1 MREDTVVQLRQPGSF
16 EDDPLTEV
24 LRLGA
29 RRLLGQAVEA
39 EVAGFVEAYAHLT
52 GSAGRRRIVRHGH
65 LPEREIQTGIGPVA
79 VRCPRVRDR
88 GAGETGP
95 RVRFTSR
102 ILPPYLRRAKS
113 IEELLPWLYLK
124 GISTGD
130 FCEALAALL
139 GPEAPGLSASTIAR
153 LKEVWQGELEHWQ
166 RRDLS
171 AKRYV
176 YFWADGV
183 HFSPRL
189 DHDKQCMCVI
199 IGADELGRKELLAI
213 ADGYR
218 ESAQSWREVLLD
230 LKRRG
235 LAIGARA
242 GHHLHGD
249 GALGFSRKAG
259 ASTREVYGTT
269 RERALLGAQDCC
281 HRRRAPGAKVLLDLK
296 LPKSVQPRAKQHLQD
311 IWMAETR
318 AVAEKAFDFF
328 LEAYGPKY
336 DKAVACLAKDHD
348 VLLAFY
354 DFPAEHWKHIR
365 TTNPIE
371 STFATVRL
379 RTTKTKGCLSR
390 MTALTMVFK
399 MCQSASKKWRRR
411 DGSHQIADII
421 QGVKFKDGEKLTERA
436 A

>member
-29 RRLLGQAVEA
+29 RRLLGQAVAA

-52 GSAGRRRIVRHGH
+52 DSAGRRRIVRHGH

-102 ILPPYLRRAKS
+102 ILPPYLSRAKS

-171 AKRYV
+171 AKCYGAKCCSISSAAA
-176 YFWADGV
+176 W
-183 HFSPRL
+183 RL
-189 DHDKQCMCVI
+189 RPSWPP
-199 IGADELGRKELLAI
+199 ATGRSVSGKPC
-213 ADGYR
+213 
-218 ESAQSWREVLLD
+218 
-230 LKRRG
+230 
-235 LAIGARA
+235 AR
-242 GHHLHGD
+242 
-249 GALGFSRKAG
+249 
-259 ASTREVYGTT
+259 STG
-269 RERALLGAQDCC
+269 
-281 HRRRAPGAKVLLDLK
+281 RRASSAVGCTRP
-296 LPKSVQPRAKQHLQD
+296 PTCSTSSRSPSSV
-311 IWMAETR
+311 
-318 AVAEKAFDFF
+318 VS
-328 LEAYGPKY
+328 
-336 DKAVACLAKDHD
+336 
-348 VLLAFY
+348 
-354 DFPAEHWKHIR
+354 HI
-365 TTNPIE
+365 
-371 STFATVRL
+371 S
-379 RTTKTKGCLSR
+379 
-390 MTALTMVFK
+390 
-399 MCQSASKKWRRR
+399 
-411 DGSHQIADII
+411 
-421 QGVKFKDGEKLTERA
+421 
-436 A
+436 

>member
-1 MREDTVVQLRQPGSF
+1 MRKDTVVQLRQPGTFS
-16 EDDPLTEV
+16 EDPLTEV

-29 RRLLGQAVEA
+29 RRLLARAVEM
-39 EVAGFVEAYAHLT
+39 EVTTFVEMHADLT
-52 GSAGRRRIVRHGH
+52 DGAGRRRIVRHGY

-88 GAGETGP
+88 GGGEMGP
-95 RVRFTSR
+95 RIRFTSS

-130 FCEALAALL
+130 FSEALAALL
-139 GPEAPGLSASTIAR
+139 GPEAPGLSASTIVR
-153 LKEVWQGELEHWQ
+153 LKEVWQGEMEHWQ

-171 AKRYV
+171 ARRYV
-176 YFWADGV
+176 YFWADGIY
-183 HFSPRL
+183 FSPRL
-189 DHDKQCMCVI
+189 DDKQCILVI

-235 LAIGARA
+235 LAIAPELA
-242 GHHLHGD
+242 SGD
-249 GALGFSRKAG
+249 GALGFWKAL
-259 ASTREVYGTT
+259 REVYGTT
-269 RERALLGAQDCC
+269 REQRCWVHKTAN
-281 HRRRAPGAKVLLDLK
+281 VLNK

-311 IWMAETR
+311 IWMAETKR
-318 AVAEKAFDFF
+318 DAEKAFDFF
-328 LEAYGPKY
+328 LEAYGAKY
-336 DKAVACLAKDHD
+336 DKAVACLAKDRD

-379 RTTKTKGCLSR
+379 RTIKTKGCLSR

-399 MCQSASKKWRRR
+399 LCQSASKKWRRLN
-411 DGSHQIADII
+411 GSHHIAAII

>member
-1 MREDTVVQLRQPGSF
+1 MFLHDKVGLHDKH
-16 EDDPLTEV
+16 DDFP
-24 LRLGA
+24 
-29 RRLLGQAVEA
+29 
-39 EVAGFVEAYAHLT
+39 AHLS
-52 GSAGRRRIVRHGH
+52 GGQEQRAAIARA
-65 LPEREIQTGIGPVA
+65 LA

-95 RVRFTSR
+95 RLRFTSR

-124 GISTGD
+124 GISTGN
-130 FCEALAALL
+130 FCAALAALL

-171 AKRYV
+171 AKRHV

-183 HFSPRL
+183 YFSPRL

-199 IGADELGRKELLAI
+199 IGADELGRKERLAI

-235 LAIGARA
+235 LAIAPELA
-242 GHHLHGD
+242 TGD
-249 GALGFSRKAG
+249 GALGFWKAL
-259 ASTREVYGTT
+259 REVHGTT
-269 RERALLGAQDCC
+269 REQRCWVRKTAN
-281 HRRRAPGAKVLLDLK
+281 VLNK

-328 LEAYGPKY
+328 LEADGPKY
-336 DKAVACLAKDHD
+336 DKAVACLAKDRD

-354 DFPAEHWKHIR
+354 DFPAEHWKH

-399 MCQSASKKWRRR
+399 LCQSASKKWRRR
-411 DGSHQIADII
+411 DGSHHIADII

>member
-1 MREDTVVQLRQPGSF
+1 MREETVVQLRQPGSF

-52 GSAGRRRIVRHGH
+52 DSAGRRRIVRHGH

-176 YFWADGV
+176 YLTRCQWRSKKGPLRRCKKGPLGGCGLVPVV
-183 HFSPRL
+183 HGRAPR
-189 DHDKQCMCVI
+189 
-199 IGADELGRKELLAI
+199 A
-213 ADGYR
+213 
-218 ESAQSWREVLLD
+218 
-230 LKRRG
+230 
-235 LAIGARA
+235 
-242 GHHLHGD
+242 
-249 GALGFSRKAG
+249 
-259 ASTREVYGTT
+259 TR
-269 RERALLGAQDCC
+269 RALNRLT
-281 HRRRAPGAKVLLDLK
+281 RRRAREGPVGPRGQAWAGW
-296 LPKSVQPRAKQHLQD
+296 SVQL
-311 IWMAETR
+311 
-318 AVAEKAFDFF
+318 AV
-328 LEAYGPKY
+328 
-336 DKAVACLAKDHD
+336 
-348 VLLAFY
+348 
-354 DFPAEHWKHIR
+354 
-365 TTNPIE
+365 
-371 STFATVRL
+371 
-379 RTTKTKGCLSR
+379 
-390 MTALTMVFK
+390 
-399 MCQSASKKWRRR
+399 
-411 DGSHQIADII
+411 
-421 QGVKFKDGEKLTERA
+421 GV
-436 A
+436 

>member
-1 MREDTVVQLRQPGSF
+1 MYEDTVVSF
-16 EDDPLTEV
+16 SHPDRISIEDPLTQV

-29 RRLLGQAVEA
+29 RRLLADAVEA
-39 EVAGFVEAYAHLT
+39 EVEAFIAAHADLAVE
-52 GSAGRRRIVRHGH
+52 AGRRRVVRHDYQ
-65 LPEREIQTGIGPVA
+65 PEREVQTGIGAVA
-79 VRCPRVRDR
+79 VRRPRVRDR
-88 GAGETGP
+88 QPDAGRG
-95 RVRFTSR
+95 RIRFTSS

-113 IEELLPWLYLK
+113 VEELLPWPYLK

-130 FCEALAALL
+130 FGEALAALL
-139 GPEAPGLSASTIAR
+139 GPDAPGLSATTVIR
-153 LKEVWQGELEHWQ
+153 LKTAWAEEEERWL

-176 YFWADGV
+176 YLWADGV
-183 HFSPRL
+183 YFSPRFE
-189 DHDKQCMCVI
+189 HDQQCLLVI
-199 IGADELGRKELLAI
+199 IGADEIGNKDIVGLN
-213 ADGYR
+213 DGYR
-218 ESAQSWREVLLD
+218 ESEQSWYDLLLD

-235 LAIGARA
+235 LTASPELAT
-242 GHHLHGD
+242 GD
-249 GALGFSRKAG
+249 GALGFWKAL
-259 ASTREVYGTT
+259 REVYGTT
-269 RERALLGAQDCC
+269 REQRCWVHKTAN
-281 HRRRAPGAKVLLDLK
+281 VLNK

-328 LEAYGPKY
+328 LGAYGPKY
-336 DKAVACLAKDHD
+336 DKAVACLAKDRD

-365 TTNPIE
+365 TTNLIE

-399 MCQSASKKWRRR
+399 LCQSASKKWRRL